1 MTSPG
6 GAEAAAPYIRA
17 TERRMEYSEESRA
30 GTAMARA
37 DLLKKLFTG
46 YQRRDDQAFRQAA
59 EELIVDERKKEH
71 SILANELERIL
82 RNGHSEKGTLKRL
95 APLEPGPMDSDRRMA
110 LVEVRQPHRYMDDL
124 VLEPPIRCA
133 VERVLREFREW
144 EVLEANG
151 LAPIRRV
158 IFCGP
163 SGCGK
168 TAMAEAMSAE
178 LAIPMLYV
186 RFDAVVSSLLG
197 ETAANLRKVFDY
209 ARRGQWVLFFD
220 EFDAIGRSRDDTT
233 EHGEIKRV
241 LNSFLQIVDNFDGR
255 SLVIAATNFEQV
267 LDPAVWRRFDETVRF
282 ERPQESHLKLLARK
296 RLSPV
301 NSTDAQIDQLAA
313 AFAGSSY
320 ADAERA
326 CLDIRKACV
335 LRNSRQVTDSDV
347 EDALAR
353 HAYRQSVLRKASA
366 SDTPTV
372 DRD

>member
-1 MTSPG
+1 
-6 GAEAAAPYIRA
+6 
-17 TERRMEYSEESRA
+17 
-30 GTAMARA
+30 MARA

-46 YQRRDDQAFRQAA
+46 YQRRDDQAFKQAA
-59 EELIVDERKKEH
+59 EELIVEERKKQH

-82 RNGHSEKGTLKRL
+82 RNGHSEQGTLKRL
-95 APLEPGPMDSDRRMA
+95 VPMEPCPTDSERRMA
-110 LVEVRQPHRYMDDL
+110 LLDVRQPQRYMDDL
-124 VLEPPIRCA
+124 VLEPPVRCA
-133 VERVLREFREW
+133 VDRVLREFREW
-144 EVLEANG
+144 DVLEANG
-151 LAPIRRV
+151 LVPIRRV

-178 LAIPMLYV
+178 LGIPMLYV

-197 ETAANLRKVFDY
+197 ETAANLRKVFEY

-267 LDPAVWRRFDETVRF
+267 LDPAVWRRFDETIRF
-282 ERPQESHLKLLARK
+282 ERPQEPQLKLLARK
-296 RLSPV
+296 RLNPV
-301 NSTDAQIDQLAA
+301 SSTDAQIDRIAA
-313 AFAGSSY
+313 AFSGSSY

-326 CLDIRKACV
+326 CLDIRKVCV

-366 SDTPTV
+366 SDAPTV

>member
-1 MTSPG
+1 
-6 GAEAAAPYIRA
+6 
-17 TERRMEYSEESRA
+17 
-30 GTAMARA
+30 MARA

-59 EELIVDERKKEH
+59 EELIVEERKKQH
-71 SILANELERIL
+71 SVLANDLERIL
-82 RNGHSEKGTLKRL
+82 RNGHADNGTLKRL
-95 APLEPGPMDSDRRMA
+95 VSLEPGPMDSERRMA
-110 LVEVRQPHRYMDDL
+110 LLEVRQPHRYMDDL
-124 VLEPPIRCA
+124 ILDAPIRAA
-133 VERVLREFREW
+133 VDRLVREFRECD
-144 EVLEANG
+144 VLEANG
-151 LAPIRRV
+151 LTPIRRV

-168 TAMAEAMSAE
+168 TAMAEAISAE
-178 LAIPMLYV
+178 LAVPMLYV

-209 ARRGQWVLFFD
+209 AKRGQWVLFFD

-241 LNSFLQIVDNFDGR
+241 LNSFLQIVDNFDSR
-255 SLVIAATNFEQV
+255 SLVIAASNFEQV
-267 LDPAVWRRFDETVRF
+267 LDPAVWRRFDEIVRF
-282 ERPQESHLKLLARK
+282 ERPDESHLKLLARK

-301 NSTDAQIDQLAA
+301 AFTDAQIDRLAA
-313 AFAGSSY
+313 ALSGSSY

-326 CLDIRKACV
+326 CLEIRKACV
-335 LRNSRQVTDSDV
+335 LRNSRQMNDSDL

-366 SDTPTV
+366 ADAPSV

>member
-1 MTSPG
+1 
-6 GAEAAAPYIRA
+6 
-17 TERRMEYSEESRA
+17 
-30 GTAMARA
+30 MARA

-59 EELIVDERKKEH
+59 EELIVDERKKQH
-71 SILANELERIL
+71 SLLANELERIL
-82 RNGHSEKGTLKRL
+82 RNGNADNGALKRL
-95 APLEPGPMDSDRRMA
+95 VSLEPGPMDSERRMA
-110 LVEVRQPHRYMDDL
+110 LIEVRQPQRYMDDL
-124 VLEPPIRCA
+124 VLDAPIRAA
-133 VERVLREFREW
+133 VDRLVREFREW
-144 EVLEANG
+144 DVLEANG
-151 LAPIRRV
+151 LTPIRRV

-168 TAMAEAMSAE
+168 TAMAEAISAE
-178 LAIPMLYV
+178 LAVPMLYV

-209 ARRGQWVLFFD
+209 AKRGQWVLFFD

-241 LNSFLQIVDNFDGR
+241 LNSFLQIVDNFDSR
-255 SLVIAATNFEQV
+255 SLVIAASNFEQV
-267 LDPAVWRRFDETVRF
+267 LDPAVWRRFDEIVRF
-282 ERPQESHLKLLARK
+282 ERPDESHLKLLARK

-301 NSTDAQIDQLAA
+301 AFADAQIDRLAA
-313 AFAGSSY
+313 TLSGSSY

-326 CLDIRKACV
+326 CLEIRKACV
-335 LRNSRQVTDSDV
+335 LRNSRQMNDSDL

-366 SDTPTV
+366 ADTPSV

>member
-1 MTSPG
+1 
-6 GAEAAAPYIRA
+6 
-17 TERRMEYSEESRA
+17 
-30 GTAMARA
+30 MARA
-37 DLLKKLFTG
+37 DLLKKLFVG
-46 YQRRDDQAFRQAA
+46 YQRRDDPAFRQAA
-59 EELIVDERKKEH
+59 EELIVEERKKQH

-82 RNGHSEKGTLKRL
+82 RNGYSEQGALKRL
-95 APLEPGPMDSDRRMA
+95 VPMEPGPMDSERRMA
-110 LVEVRQPHRYMDDL
+110 LIEVRQPQRYMDDL
-124 VLEPPIRCA
+124 ILDS
-133 VERVLREFREW
+133 RVRSTVDRVMREFRER

-151 LAPIRRV
+151 LMPVRRV

-168 TAMAEAMSAE
+168 TAMAEAMAAE

-209 ARRGQWVLFFD
+209 AQRGQWILFFD
-220 EFDAIGRSRDDTT
+220 EFDAIGRSRDDAT

-267 LDPAVWRRFDETVRF
+267 LDPAVWRRFDEMVRF
-282 ERPQESHLKLLARK
+282 ERPGEPQLKLLARR
-296 RLSPV
+296 RLGPV
-301 NSTDAQIDQLAA
+301 SFTDVQVDRLATSLVGA
-313 AFAGSSY
+313 SY
-320 ADAERA
+320 ADAERV
-326 CLDIRKACV
+326 CLDIRKVCV
-335 LRNSRQVTDSDV
+335 MRSDRKVNDQDV

-353 HAYRQSVLRKASA
+353 QVYRQSVLLKALA
-366 SDTPTV
+366 SGAPAV

>member
-1 MTSPG
+1 
-6 GAEAAAPYIRA
+6 
-17 TERRMEYSEESRA
+17 
-30 GTAMARA
+30 MARA
-37 DLLKKLFTG
+37 DLLKKLFAG

-59 EELIVDERKKEH
+59 EDLIVEERKKQH

-82 RNGHSEKGTLKRL
+82 RNGHSEQGNLKRL
-95 APLEPGPMDSDRRMA
+95 VPMEPGPLDSERRMA
-110 LVEVRQPHRYMDDL
+110 LMEVRQPQRYVDDL
-124 VLEPPIRCA
+124 VLESVVRSS
-133 VERVLREFREW
+133 VERIMREFREW

-151 LAPIRRV
+151 LMPMRRV

-168 TAMAEAMSAE
+168 TAMAEAMAAE

-220 EFDAIGRSRDDTT
+220 EFDAIGRSRDDAT

-241 LNSFLQIVDNFDGR
+241 LNSFLQIMDNFGGR

-267 LDPAVWRRFDETVRF
+267 LDPAIWRRFDDMVRF
-282 ERPQESHLKLLARK
+282 ELPHEPQLKLLARK
-296 RLSPV
+296 RLGPV
-301 NSTDAQIDQLAA
+301 NFTDAQLDRLAA
-313 AFAGSSY
+313 SLSGASY
-320 ADAERA
+320 ADAERV
-326 CLDIRKACV
+326 CLDVRKACV
-335 LRNSRQVTDSDV
+335 LRSDEKVNDQDV

-366 SDTPTV
+366 SGTPAV

>member
-1 MTSPG
+1 
-6 GAEAAAPYIRA
+6 
-17 TERRMEYSEESRA
+17 
-30 GTAMARA
+30 MARA
-37 DLLKKLFTG
+37 DLLRKLFTG

-59 EELIVDERKKEH
+59 EELIGEERKKQH
-71 SILANELERIL
+71 VILANELERIL
-82 RNGHSEKGTLKRL
+82 RNGHSEQSSLRRL
-95 APLEPGPMDSDRRMA
+95 VPTEQGPMDSDRRMA
-110 LVEVRQPHRYMDDL
+110 LLEVRQPQRYMDDL
-124 VLEPPIRCA
+124 VLEPA
-133 VERVLREFREW
+133 VRATADRIMREFREW

-151 LAPIRRV
+151 LLPVRRV

-168 TAMAEAMSAE
+168 TVMAEAMAAE
-178 LAIPMLYV
+178 LALPMLYV

-209 ARRGQWVLFFD
+209 ARRGQWVVFFD

-241 LNSFLQIVDNFDGR
+241 LNSFLQIMDNFDGR

-267 LDPAVWRRFDETVRF
+267 LDRAIWRRFDEMLRF
-282 ERPQESHLKLLARK
+282 ERPQEPQLKLLARK

-301 NSTDAQIDQLAA
+301 NFAEAQVDRLAA
-313 AFAGSSY
+313 SLAGSSY
-320 ADAERA
+320 ADAERV

-335 LRNSRQVTDSDV
+335 LRNDRQVTDQDV
-347 EDALAR
+347 NDALAK
-353 HAYRQSVLRKASA
+353 HAYRQSVLHKASA
-366 SDTPTV
+366 SGAPSV

>member
-1 MTSPG
+1 
-6 GAEAAAPYIRA
+6 
-17 TERRMEYSEESRA
+17 
-30 GTAMARA
+30 MARA

-59 EELIVDERKKEH
+59 EELIVDERKKQH
-71 SILANELERIL
+71 SVLANELERIL
-82 RNGHSEKGTLKRL
+82 RNGHTDNGTLKRL
-95 APLEPGPMDSDRRMA
+95 VSMEPGPTDSERRMA
-110 LVEVRQPHRYMDDL
+110 LLEVRQPQRYMDDL
-124 VLEPPIRCA
+124 VVDPPVRAA
-133 VERVLREFREW
+133 VDRLVREFREW
-144 EVLEANG
+144 DVLEANG
-151 LAPIRRV
+151 LTPIRRV

-168 TAMAEAMSAE
+168 TAMAEALSAE
-178 LAIPMLYV
+178 LAVPMLYV

-255 SLVIAATNFEQV
+255 SLIVAASNFEQV
-267 LDPAVWRRFDETVRF
+267 LDPAVWRRFDEMVRF
-282 ERPQESHLKLLARK
+282 ERPDESHLKLLARK
-296 RLSPV
+296 RLTPV
-301 NSTDAQIDQLAA
+301 TFSDVQIDRLARELS
-313 AFAGSSY
+313 GSSY

-326 CLDIRKACV
+326 CLEIRKACV
-335 LRNSRQVTDSDV
+335 LRNGRQVNDSDV
-347 EDALAR
+347 DDALAR
-353 HAYRQSVLRKASA
+353 HAYRKSVLRKASA
-366 SDTPTV
+366 TDAPSV

>member
-6 GAEAAAPYIRA
+6 AAGAAAPYMRA
-17 TERRMEYSEESRA
+17 TEKRMEYSEESRA

-301 NSTDAQIDQLAA
+301 NSTDAQIDRLAA

-335 LRNSRQVTDSDV
+335 LRNGRHVTDSDV

-353 HAYRQSVLRKASA
+353 HSYRMSVLRKASA